1 MGELL
6 SSHIFNS
13 YTTNDLLL
21 ILEKEN
27 KQDQKKVEKQP
38 EDHKEINDYDYK
50 RQADFEEEGDEEIS
64 GEG

>member
-1 MGELL
+1 VKCFP
-6 SSHIFNS
+6 HTYS
-13 YTTNDLLL
+13 YTTNDLHL

-38 EDHKEINDYDYK
+38 EDHKEINDHNYK
-50 RQADFEEEGDEEIS
+50 RQADFEGEGDEEIS

>member
-1 MGELL
+1 MSECFP
-6 SSHIFNS
+6 HTYS
-13 YTTNDLLL
+13 YTTSNLLP

-38 EDHKEINDYDYK
+38 EDHKEINDYNYK

>member
-1 MGELL
+1 MSECFP
-6 SSHIFNS
+6 HTYS

-50 RQADFEEEGDEEIS
+50 RQADFEEEDDEEIS

>member
-1 MGELL
+1 MFR
-6 SSHIFNS
+6 HAYS
-13 YTTNDLLL
+13 YTTYDLLL
-21 ILEKEN
+21 ILEKET

-38 EDHKEINDYDYK
+38 ENHKEIIDYGYK

>member
-1 MGELL
+1 VKCFP
-6 SSHIFNS
+6 HTYS
-13 YTTNDLLL
+13 YITNDLLL

-38 EDHKEINDYDYK
+38 EDHKEINDHDYK
-50 RQADFEEEGDEEIS
+50 RQADFEEEDDEEIS

>member
-27 KQDQKKVEKQP
+27 KQDQKKVEKKP

>member
-1 MGELL
+1 VKRFP
-6 SSHIFNS
+6 HTYS

-27 KQDQKKVEKQP
+27 KGDQKKVEKQP
-38 EDHKEINDYDYK
+38 EDHKEINDYDYDYK
-50 RQADFEEEGDEEIS
+50 RQADFEEEDDEEIS

>member
-1 MGELL
+1 M
-6 SSHIFNS
+6 
-13 YTTNDLLL
+13 
-21 ILEKEN
+21 EKEN

-38 EDHKEINDYDYK
+38 EDHTEINDYDYK

>member
-1 MGELL
+1 MKCFP
-6 SSHIFNS
+6 HTYS

-50 RQADFEEEGDEEIS
+50 RQADFEEEDDEEIS

>member
-1 MGELL
+1 MKCFP
-6 SSHIFNS
+6 HTYS
-13 YTTNDLLL
+13 YTANDLLL

-64 GEG
+64 GED

>member
-1 MGELL
+1 VIP
-6 SSHIFNS
+6 HTYS
-13 YTTNDLLL
+13 YTTYNLLL

-38 EDHKEINDYDYK
+38 ENNKEINNYDYR
-50 RQADFEEEGDEEIS
+50 RQADFEGEGDEEIS

>member
-1 MGELL
+1 MKCFP
-6 SSHIFNS
+6 HTYS
-13 YTTNDLLL
+13 YTTNVLLP

-27 KQDQKKVEKQP
+27 KQDHKKVEKQP